1 METYTDSGFIIE
13 RICSH
18 LANDNPANWCIGVGL
33 IRTLGNPFELGV
45 EAMYIYRC
53 SPKTTLQVIDFMVK
67 NYGVRKDGGWT
78 YPEIDNTELVL
89 YKKRG
94 KSIAA

>member
-1 METYTDSGFIIE
+1 METFTDPNIIIQLISTLLKDE
-13 RICSH
+13 DPS
-18 LANDNPANWCIGVGL
+18 NWRIGVGL

-45 EAMYIYRC
+45 EQMHTYKC
-53 SPKTTLQVIDFMVK
+53 SPKITLQVIDYLFQHHGVK
-67 NYGVRKDGGWT
+67 RDDGWT

-89 YKKRG
+89 YKKRS